1 MTAVCPGPVD
11 TEFFE
16 VSGTNN
22 SKAKQATMVSAQDV
36 VRTALLD
43 AKMKKPVS
51 VHGTLMKG
59 ARIAGKLMPEN
70 VIFYA
75 MDKWMK

>member
-1 MTAVCPGPVD
+1 
-11 TEFFE
+11 
-16 VSGTNN
+16 
-22 SKAKQATMVSAQDV
+22 MVSAQDV

-51 VHGTLMKG
+51 VHGTLMNG